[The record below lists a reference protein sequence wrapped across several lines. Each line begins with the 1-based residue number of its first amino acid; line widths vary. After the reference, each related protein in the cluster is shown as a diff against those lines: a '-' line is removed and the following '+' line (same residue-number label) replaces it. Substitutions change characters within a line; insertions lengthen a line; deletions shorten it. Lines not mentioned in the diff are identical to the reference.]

1 MITLYVFGPYFG
13 LPDPS
18 HFVMK
23 TEIQLKMAGLTYQKD
38 ATGFPSAP
46 KGKLPYID
54 DDGEKVADSTF
65 IRAHIERKY
74 GIDLDAALGARE
86 RAEAWAIE
94 RLLEDHLGWT
104 MAYTRWL
111 VPENFA
117 KGPAQFFEKAPP
129 ELRQTLKND
138 ALARVKTAQWGH
150 GMGRHAP
157 NEVGELAELSLS
169 ALSALLGDRAFL
181 GGERPIGV
189 DATAAAT
196 LACVLTPAFNSP
208 VSRAARRHANLI
220 AYTDRMMRRFYTAEE
235 YRPEKAEAEK
245 AIA

>member
-1 MITLYVFGPYFG
+1 MITLYVFGPHFG

-54 DDGEKVADSTF
+54 DDGEKIADSTF

-74 GIDLDAALGARE
+74 GIDLDAALTPRE

-111 VPENFA
+111 IPENFA
-117 KGPAQFFEKAPP
+117 RGPAHFFDHVPAAMRETV
-129 ELRQTLKND
+129 QND
-138 ALARVKTAQWGH
+138 ALVKVKTAQWGH
-150 GMGRHAP
+150 GMGRHSP

-169 ALSALLGDRAFL
+169 ALSALLGDREFL

-196 LACVLTPAFNSP
+196 LACILTPAYDSP
-208 VSRAARRHANLI
+208 VCRAAQRHENLA

-235 YRPEKAEAEK
+235 YQPAVAEK
-245 AIA
+245 AMA